1 MNLVREMTETN
12 LRSAY
17 AGESQAHMRYRI
29 FAERAEK
36 LGWRNIARMFDAISF
51 AEKIHA
57 GNHFRNTLTKGG
69 ATTVSAAVFG
79 SRNTS
84 EDLQAGI
91 DGETFE
97 INEMYPAYRAVAQ
110 FQGENAAETSFTWA
124 LEAEKVHVSMY
135 KKAKQAVDQGR
146 DVTLGPVQICTSC
159 GYTVEGEA
167 PEKCPICGALRDKF
181 KTF

>member
-1 MNLVREMTETN
+1 MVREMTESN
-12 LRSAY
+12 LRSAF
-17 AGESQAHMRYRI
+17 AGESQAHIRYKI

-36 LGWRNIARMFDAISF
+36 SGWPNVARLFNAVSF
-51 AEKIHA
+51 AERIHA
-57 GNHFRNTLTKGG
+57 GSHFRNILSKGG
-69 ATTVSAAVFG
+69 FQTVSAAVFG
-79 SRNTS
+79 ARSTS

-110 FQGENAAETSFTWA
+110 FQGEKAAETTFTWA
-124 LEAEKVHVSMY
+124 LEAEKIHASLY
-135 KKAKQAVDQGR
+135 RKAKQAVDQGK
-146 DVTLGPVQICTSC
+146 DVTLGPVQICSTC

-167 PEKCPICGALRDKF
+167 PDKCPICGALKDKF